1 MEKTILS
8 KVCAQVY
15 KRTPEVRN
23 VQPSITEQD
32 EGTWLLVFSG
42 TAFGA
47 NGKPIPRIVRVVADN
62 DGKIIKISSS
72 R

>member
-1 MEKTILS
+1 MEKSIIS

-15 KRTPEVRN
+15 QKTPEVRN
-23 VQPSITEQD
+23 IQPSITDQGED
-32 EGTWLLVFSG
+32 KFLFIFSG
-42 TAFGA
+42 TAFGV
-47 NGKPIPRIVRVVADN
+47 NGKPIPRIVRAVADK

>member
-1 MEKTILS
+1 MDKAIIS

-15 KRTPEVRN
+15 QRTPEVRN
-23 VQPSITEQD
+23 IQPTITEQD
-32 EGTWLLVFSG
+32 EGRSLLAFSG

-47 NGKPIPRIVRVVADN
+47 NGKPIPRIVRVVADSE
-62 DGKIIKISSS
+62 GKIIKISSS

>member
-1 MEKTILS
+1 MDKTIIN

-15 KRTPEVRN
+15 QKAPEVRN
-23 VQPSITEQD
+23 CQPSISEQGD
-32 EGTWLLVFSG
+32 GKYLFIFSG
-42 TAFGA
+42 TAFGS
-47 NGKPIPRIVRVVADN
+47 NGKPIPRIVRAVSDK

>member
-1 MEKTILS
+1 MEKSILS

-23 VQPSITEQD
+23 VQPTITEQD
-32 EGTWLLVFSG
+32 EEKWLLVFSG

-47 NGKPIPRIVRVVADN
+47 NGKPIPRIVRVVADK

>member
-1 MEKTILS
+1 MEKAIIS

-15 KRTPEVRN
+15 QRTPEVRN

-32 EGTWLLVFSG
+32 EGKWLLVFTG

-47 NGKPIPRIVRVVADN
+47 NGKPIPRIVRVVADS

>member
-1 MEKTILS
+1 MEKSIIS

-15 KRTPEVRN
+15 QRTPEVRN
-23 VQPSITEQD
+23 IQPSITEQGED
-32 EGTWLLVFSG
+32 KFLFIFSG

-47 NGKPIPRIVRVVADN
+47 NGKPIPRIVRAVADK

>member
-1 MEKTILS
+1 MEKSIIS

-15 KRTPEVRN
+15 QRTPEVRN
-23 VQPSITEQD
+23 TQPSITEQGED
-32 EGTWLLVFSG
+32 KFLFIFSG

-47 NGKPIPRIVRVVADN
+47 NGKPIPRIVRAVVDK

>member
-1 MEKTILS
+1 MEKSIIS

-15 KRTPEVRN
+15 QRTPEVRN
-23 VQPSITEQD
+23 IQPSITDQGED
-32 EGTWLLVFSG
+32 KFLFIFSG

-47 NGKPIPRIVRVVADN
+47 NGKPIPRIVRAVADK